1 MSGIPEATSALRE
14 LRDLIR
20 RMSGENFL
28 WGAPRIHGELLRTIL
43 ERMKSRFLDRSR
55 QQNGAVKSFEKT
67 QNFEKTQEP
76 SRVRQ

>member
-20 RMSGENFL
+20 RMSGENSL

-43 ERMKSRFLDRSR
+43 ERMKSRFLGRSR
-55 QQNGAVKSFEKT
+55 QQNGAVKSY
-67 QNFEKTQEP
+67 EKTQEP